1 MMVDYKAIYR
11 VGSGR
16 LVHDANG
23 FTLTGCD
30 GKLNYTQKPQSSYG
44 LYADYFW
51 YEIGDVICIG
61 DKNALYY
68 CFPPAG
74 VPVAKA
80 RQAAEELFKL
90 TRTTRTPRPTPSEA

>member
-11 VGSGR
+11 VGTGR
-16 LVHDANG
+16 LIHNKDG
-23 FTLTGCD
+23 FVLTGCD
-30 GKLNYTQKPQSSYG
+30 GKLHYTQKPQASYG

-61 DKNALYY
+61 DKEALYY
-68 CFPPAG
+68 CFPADG

-90 TRTTRTPRPTPSEA
+90 TRQTRQRPTPANA